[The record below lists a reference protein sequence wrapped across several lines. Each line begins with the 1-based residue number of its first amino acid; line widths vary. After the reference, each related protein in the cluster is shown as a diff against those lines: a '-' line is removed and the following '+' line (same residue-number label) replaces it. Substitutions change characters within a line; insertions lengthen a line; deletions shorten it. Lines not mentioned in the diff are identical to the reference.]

1 MPYIRNLFIIGTLVT
16 LVAFLQSVALAESVT
31 DGSGRRIQVDRPF
44 RRIISLYGAHTEN
57 LFRLGLDDEI
67 IGVGRNEAYPP
78 EALEKPAL
86 SYHDDAE
93 KFMALRP
100 DLVLIRPMI
109 DRVYQPFVRKLELAG
124 ITVVSLQPVGI
135 EDMYQYWRDL
145 GILTGKKAEAEA
157 MIRSFEAGL
166 IAIREQVDRIP
177 PEARKKVYFEAIHRK
192 MKTFSRGSIAMFVL
206 QTAGGIN
213 VAEDASQ
220 MRQTNIA
227 AYGKE
232 RILAKAAIIDVYLAQ
247 QGAMNPITKADI
259 LKEPGFQAIKAV
271 QNGQVYLI
279 DEWIVSRPTFR
290 LLEGI
295 TRVAGML
302 YPGLMQSSAFP

>member
-1 MPYIRNLFIIGTLVT
+1 MPSIRNFFIIVVLTAL
-16 LVAFLQSVALAESVT
+16 LQGVALADIVT
-31 DGSGRRIQVDRPF
+31 DRSGRRIRVDRPF
-44 RRIISLYGAHTEN
+44 QRIISLYGAHTEN
-57 LFRLGLDDEI
+57 LFRLGLNDEI
-67 IGVGRNEAYPP
+67 IGVGRNEAFPP
-78 EALEKPAL
+78 EALEKPSF

-100 DLVLIRPMI
+100 DLVLVRPMI

-135 EDMYQYWRDL
+135 EDMYRYWRDL

-157 MIRSFEAGL
+157 MARSFEAGL
-166 IAIREQVDRIP
+166 TAIREQVETIP
-177 PEARKKVYFEAIHRK
+177 REARKKVYFEAIHRK
-192 MKTFSRGSIAMFVL
+192 MKTFSRDSMAMFVL
-206 QTAGGIN
+206 RTAGGIN

-259 LKEPGFQAIKAV
+259 LNEPGFQAIKAV
-271 QNGQVYLI
+271 QYGKVYLI

-290 LLEGI
+290 LIEGI
-295 TRVAGML
+295 TRVVRIL
-302 YPGLMQSSAFP
+302 YPDLMQSPACP

>member
-1 MPYIRNLFIIGTLVT
+1 MTLFRNIFIWGMLIGL
-16 LVAFLQSVALAESVT
+16 APSMALADTVT
-31 DGSGRRIQVDRPF
+31 DQSGRRIEVVRPF
-44 RRIISLYGAHTEN
+44 QRIISLYGAHTEN
-57 LFRLGLDDEI
+57 LFHLGLADEI
-67 IGVGRNEAYPP
+67 IGVGQNEAYPP
-78 EALEKPAL
+78 QALEKPAF

-93 KFMALRP
+93 KFMAMRP

-135 EDMYQYWRDL
+135 DDMYRYWRDL
-145 GILTGKKAEAEA
+145 GILTGKKTEAEA
-157 MIRSFEAGL
+157 MARSFEAGL
-166 IAIREQVDRIP
+166 EAIRERVGKIP

-192 MKTFSRGSIAMFVL
+192 MKTFSQDSMAMFVL
-206 QTAGGIN
+206 RTAGGVN

-220 MRQTNIA
+220 MRRTNIA

-247 QGAMNPITKADI
+247 QGTMNPITKADI
-259 LKEPGFQAIKAV
+259 LNEPGFQAIRAV
-271 QNGQVYLI
+271 RDGRVYLI

-290 LLEGI
+290 LLAGI
-295 TRVAGML
+295 TRVAGIL
-302 YPGLMQSSAFP
+302 YPELTLSPAYP